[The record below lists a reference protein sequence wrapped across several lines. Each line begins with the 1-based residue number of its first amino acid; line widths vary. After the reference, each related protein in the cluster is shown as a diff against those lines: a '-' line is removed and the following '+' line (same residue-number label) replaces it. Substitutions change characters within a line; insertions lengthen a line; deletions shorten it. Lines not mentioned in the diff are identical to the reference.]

1 MNQSDDEKL
10 SAFIKMNAPEAP
22 ARKPDELARLM
33 RKLDL
38 EDEPVVFQKKTW
50 FAFAGAIAA
59 GVMAFIVAIQ
69 KAPQPQYVASLT
81 AEIIEIEEE
90 LPSLE
95 IGEDY
100 LSLATATE

>member
-1 MNQSDDEKL
+1 MNHSDDEKL
-10 SAFIKMNAPEAP
+10 SAYLKKNAPEAP

-38 EDEPVVFQKKTW
+38 EDQSVIFQKKVW
-50 FAFAGAIAA
+50 FAFTGAVAA
-59 GVMAFIVAIQ
+59 GVLGFWVAVQ
-69 KAPQPQYVASLT
+69 RAPQPQYVSSIT
-81 AEIIEIEEE
+81 AEVIELEEE

-100 LSLATATE
+100 LSLASQL